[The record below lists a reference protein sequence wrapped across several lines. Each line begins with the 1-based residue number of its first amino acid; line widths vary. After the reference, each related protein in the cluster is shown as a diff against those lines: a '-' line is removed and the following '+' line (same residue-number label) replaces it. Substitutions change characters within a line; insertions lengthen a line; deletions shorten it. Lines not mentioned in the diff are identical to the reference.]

1 MSYLIL
7 NDERYY
13 QLLSELIEHS
23 LLHLY
28 FKISATTRFTPVQRR
43 NDILVK
49 FIKDKGCEAR
59 YKPLKTE
66 IKRMVLLGRN
76 KSGDLERRLVDLNQ
90 MAMKLSHDVN
100 HLQRLFD
107 LLHHLE
113 NEHNYRSQLCK
124 KNETPI
130 VDVIY
135 LLQDHIEYCFNTE
148 GDQIAPVSILFESE
162 NSGSLV
168 DIINQTGLFIAE
180 MKEMNVDQQQAH
192 ILLHPKE
199 SSSEIAA

>member
-28 FKISATTRFTPVQRR
+28 FKISATTRFTPIQRR

-49 FIKDKGCEAR
+49 FIKDKSSEGR
-59 YKPLKTE
+59 YKSLKTE
-66 IKRMVLLGRN
+66 LKRMILLGRN

-90 MAMKLSHDVN
+90 MAMKLCHDVN

-107 LLHHLE
+107 LLNHLE
-113 NEHNYRSQLCK
+113 SEHNYSSQLCN

-162 NSGSLV
+162 NAGSLV

>member
-1 MSYLIL
+1 M

-49 FIKDKGCEAR
+49 FIKDKSSEAR
-59 YKPLKTE
+59 YKSLKTE
-66 IKRMVLLGRN
+66 LKRMILLGRN

-162 NSGSLV
+162 NAGSLV

-180 MKEMNVDQQQAH
+180 MKEMNIDQQQAH
-192 ILLHPKE
+192 ILLHLKE
-199 SSSEIAA
+199 STSEIAA